1 MYNFVDTIEHTS
13 EAVLPAE
20 AMSFNGEYIE
30 NLIDGYRTLYVKGR
44 DTLSPEIEIGE
55 VGVRDGAYLK
65 NKRFPARIITVGYQ
79 LLAETNTAFRSKFN
93 ALNDLLN
100 TEDAELIFADEDDK
114 YFIGTVQNFGD
125 VPEGRN
131 SITSEFEII
140 CTDPFKYSVEEY
152 EVEPTLDDGATF
164 SVDYGGTYPAYPT
177 LEADFYQS
185 DEEDNSD
192 GECGF
197 VAFINQ
203 NGNVLQFGNPE
214 ETETIAETVKNITTE
229 TSTTYGKMKQAK
241 QLLTEQ
247 FNSVGNWNNAG
258 YTTMNTYVRAGSL
271 KCAKFPTPKA
281 TDLAIMANSYGSTS
295 NPQWHGPTACKTI
308 GAPPAVS
315 GATNPTRSG
324 DFTFK
329 FKARICTAQDKAHSK
344 TQAGTL
350 QAFLLDNNG
359 NFICGCQIWKGYGKE
374 KGEIRVYVRGHS
386 AVKTWTNIDLSF
398 TNVYFGYAS
407 TVRKTTPNLNVTFK
421 KTGGKFDFNVGGLT
435 FTYTDNALANVVAQK
450 VSFYMAQWA
459 DRTPLST
466 LGIYSCS
473 FTDDAVQYTVPT
485 TTTTENIEYLTNI
498 IDVENTFGT
507 NDVLTADCQSAT
519 VRLQSATEDT
529 DEEELSLGN
538 ERPDLGAL
546 GNDWEQFTL
555 VQGENEITTMYSD
568 WVADEYKPT
577 FKLRYRERF
586 L

>member
-44 DTLSPEIEIGE
+44 DVLSPEIEIGE

-65 NKRFPARIITVGYQ
+65 NKRFPARIITIGYQ

-100 TEDAELIFADEDDK
+100 AEDAELIFADEDDK
-114 YFIGTVQNFGD
+114 YFIGTVQGFGD

-131 SITSEFEII
+131 SITSEIEII

-152 EVEPTLDDGATF
+152 EVEPTLDSGATF
-164 SVDYGGTYPAYPT
+164 SVDYGGTYPAYPV

-185 DEEDNSD
+185 DEEDNTD

-203 NGNVLQFGNPE
+203 NGKVLQFGKPD
-214 ETETIAETVKNITTE
+214 ETDTIAEMVKEITTE
-229 TSTTYGKMKQAK
+229 TSTTYGKMTQAK

-258 YTTMNTYVRAGSL
+258 YTTMDTYVRAGSL
-271 KCAKFPTPKA
+271 KCAVLGTGTAKA
-281 TDLAIMANSYGSTS
+281 IQANSYGATS

-308 GAPPAVS
+308 GNPPAVS
-315 GATNPTRSG
+315 GASNPTRSG
-324 DFTFK
+324 NFTAK
-329 FKARICTAQDKAHSK
+329 FNARICTNKNTTTAKN
-344 TQAGTL
+344 QAGTL
-350 QAFLLDNNG
+350 QAFVLDNNG
-359 NFICGCQIWKGYGKE
+359 APVCGVQIWKSSGKD
-374 KGEIRVYVRGHS
+374 KGSIKVYVRGHG
-386 AVKTWTNIDLSF
+386 AVKTWNNIDLSYY
-398 TNVYFGYAS
+398 NKYFGYQKKGGA
-407 TVRKTTPNLNVTFK
+407 KPNLYVTLK
-421 KTGGKFDFNVGGLT
+421 KTGGKFEFNIAGLT
-435 FTYTDNALANVVAQK
+435 YTYTDKALASLVAK
-450 VSFYMAQWA
+450 KISFYMAQWGNKPA
-459 DRTPLST
+459 LER
-466 LGIYSCS
+466 LGVYTCT
-473 FTDDAVQYTVPT
+473 FTDNAVQYTVPT
-485 TTTTENIEYLTNI
+485 TTTTENISYLTNI
-498 IDVENTFGT
+498 IDVVNTFGT
-507 NDVLTADCQSAT
+507 NDVLIADCQSAT
-519 VRLQSATEDT
+519 VTLQSASDET
-529 DEEELSLGN
+529 EEEEQALGN

-555 VQGENEITTMYSD
+555 VQGENAVTTMYSD

>member
-44 DTLSPEIEIGE
+44 DVLSPEIEIGE

-114 YFIGTVQNFGD
+114 YFIGTVQGFGD

-131 SITSEFEII
+131 SITSEIEII

-152 EVEPTLDDGATF
+152 EVEPTLDSGATF
-164 SVDYGGTYPAYPT
+164 SVDYGGTYPAYPV

-185 DEEDNSD
+185 DEEDNTD

-203 NGNVLQFGNPE
+203 NGKVLQFGKPD
-214 ETETIAETVKNITTE
+214 ETDTIAEMVKEITTE
-229 TSTTYGKMKQAK
+229 TSTTYGKMTQAK

-258 YTTMNTYVRAGSL
+258 YTTMDTYVRAGSL
-271 KCAKFPTPKA
+271 KCAVLGTGTAKA
-281 TDLAIMANSYGSTS
+281 IQANSYGATS

-308 GAPPAVS
+308 GNPPAVS
-315 GATNPTRSG
+315 GASNPTRSG
-324 DFTFK
+324 NFTAK
-329 FKARICTAQDKAHSK
+329 FNARICTNKNTTTAKN
-344 TQAGTL
+344 QAGTL
-350 QAFLLDNNG
+350 QAFVLDNNG
-359 NFICGCQIWKGYGKE
+359 APVCGVQIWKSSGKD
-374 KGEIRVYVRGHS
+374 KGSIKVYVRGHG
-386 AVKTWTNIDLSF
+386 AVKTWNNIDLSYY
-398 TNVYFGYAS
+398 NKYFGYQKKGGA
-407 TVRKTTPNLNVTFK
+407 KPNLYVTLK
-421 KTGGKFDFNVGGLT
+421 KTGGKFEFNIAGLT
-435 FTYTDNALANVVAQK
+435 YTYTDKALASLVAK
-450 VSFYMAQWA
+450 KISFYMAQWGNKPA
-459 DRTPLST
+459 LER
-466 LGIYSCS
+466 LGVYTCT
-473 FTDDAVQYTVPT
+473 FTDNAVQYTVPT
-485 TTTTENIEYLTNI
+485 TTTTENISYLTNI
-498 IDVENTFGT
+498 IDVVNTFGT
-507 NDVLTADCQSAT
+507 NDVLIADCQSAT
-519 VRLQSATEDT
+519 VRLQSASDET
-529 DEEELSLGN
+529 EEEEQALGN

-555 VQGENEITTMYSD
+555 VQGENAVTTMYSD

>member
-13 EAVLPAE
+13 EAILPAE

-65 NKRFPARIITVGYQ
+65 NKRFPARIITIGYQ

-114 YFIGTVQNFGD
+114 YFIGTVQGFGD

-140 CTDPFKYSVEEY
+140 CTDPFKYSITEY
-152 EVEPTLDDGATF
+152 EVEPTLDSGATF

-185 DEEDNSD
+185 DEEDNAD

-203 NGNVLQFGNPE
+203 SGKVLQFGKPD
-214 ETETIAETVKNITTE
+214 ETDTIAETVKEITTE
-229 TSTTYGKMKQAK
+229 TSTTYGKMTQAK

-247 FNSVGNWNNAG
+247 FNAVGNWNNAG
-258 YTTMNTYVRAGSL
+258 YMTMDTYVRAGSL
-271 KCAKFPTPKA
+271 KCAVLGTGTDKA
-281 TDLAIMANSYGSTS
+281 MQANSYGATT

-308 GAPPAVS
+308 GNPPAVS
-315 GATNPTRSG
+315 GASNPTRSG
-324 DFTFK
+324 NFTAK
-329 FKARICTAQDKAHSK
+329 FNARICTNKNTTTAKN
-344 TQAGTL
+344 QAGSL
-350 QAFLLDNNG
+350 QAFVLDNDG
-359 NFICGCQIWKGYGKE
+359 SPICGCQIWKSSGKD
-374 KGEIRVYVRGHS
+374 KGSIKVYVRGHG
-386 AVKTWTNIDLSF
+386 AVKVWNNIDLSYY
-398 TNVYFGYAS
+398 NKYFGYQKKGGA
-407 TVRKTTPNLNVTFK
+407 KPNLYVTLK
-421 KTGGKFDFNVGGLT
+421 KTGGKFEFNIAGLT
-435 FTYTDNALANVVAQK
+435 YTYTDKALASRVAK
-450 VSFYMAQWA
+450 KISFYMAQWGNKPA
-459 DRTPLST
+459 LER
-466 LGIYSCS
+466 LGVYSCS
-473 FTDDAVQYTVPT
+473 FTDNAVQYTVPT
-485 TTTTENIEYLTNI
+485 TTTTENISYLTNI
-498 IDVENTFGT
+498 IDVVNTFGT
-507 NDVLTADCQSAT
+507 NDVLIADCQSAT
-519 VRLQSATEDT
+519 VRLQSASEETES
-529 DEEELSLGN
+529 EEQALGN

-568 WVADEYKPT
+568 WVANEYKPT